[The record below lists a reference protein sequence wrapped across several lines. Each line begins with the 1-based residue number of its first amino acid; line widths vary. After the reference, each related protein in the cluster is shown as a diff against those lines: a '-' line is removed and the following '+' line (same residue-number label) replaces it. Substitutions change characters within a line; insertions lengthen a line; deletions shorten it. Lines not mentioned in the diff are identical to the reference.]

1 MSEHVFLIQSDERTY
16 IKMGKY
22 VLLRYRPFLRS
33 LTNAGWGVKPD
44 PWLTRGSAENVHLNN
59 LLDEAQRLVTGRVCD
74 IGDDVMKGRGV
85 CVVVET
91 ASKGWGLVELTFRI
105 LAVIS

>member
-1 MSEHVFLIQSDERTY
+1 MSEHVLLIQSDERTY

-44 PWLTRGSAENVHLNN
+44 PWLTRGPAENVHLNN
-59 LLDEAQRLVTGRVCD
+59 LLDEAHRLVTGRVCD
-74 IGDDVMKGRGV
+74 IGDDVYEGERGLCGGRESFKGLGIGRAYV
-85 CVVVET
+85 
-91 ASKGWGLVELTFRI
+91 
-105 LAVIS
+105 

>member
-44 PWLTRGSAENVHLNN
+44 PWLTRGLAEIVHLNN
-59 LLDEAQRLVTGRVCD
+59 PFDEAQRLVKGCGCD
-74 IGDDVMKGRGV
+74 IGDDFYEGERGLCGGRDSFKGLGIGRAYV
-85 CVVVET
+85 
-91 ASKGWGLVELTFRI
+91 
-105 LAVIS
+105 